1 MNRHPFSYLE
11 VLSFVLFIS
20 LGYWIGKGI
29 ADFRTAPIEL
39 KVAAPTPSPIPSL
52 PDGERILL
60 LVGVDQ
66 IDNKQPQLVS
76 LWLLTYYLNN
86 QPIQLLPIYPG
97 INGRADQFEDELLN
111 AFSILPGDGAAQL
124 NPTFLQLLK
133 DHNYWLSGYLILDT
147 EATAQIIDMFG
158 GLSNDH
164 KLRSGKEIM
173 QALPDSE
180 EQPQSALYQQTNLFE
195 QACLILSQ
203 LPRQPD
209 WSQILR
215 LLPDHIITDLQ
226 PYQLLAEI
234 QMLASN
240 PTLVH
245 CEFPIR
251 PTTP

>member
-1 MNRHPFSYLE
+1 MNHRPFSYLE

-29 ADFRTAPIEL
+29 ADFPTSPIAL
-39 KVAAPTPSPIPSL
+39 KVAVPTSSPLPSL

-66 IDNKQPQLVS
+66 IDSQQPELVS

-86 QPIQLLPIYPG
+86 QPIQLLPIYPSG
-97 INGRADQFEDELLN
+97 DGRAHQFEDELLN
-111 AFSILPGDGAAQL
+111 AFSILPGDGAAHL

-133 DHNYWLSGYLILDT
+133 EHNYWLSGYLVLDT
-147 EATAQIIDMFG
+147 EATTQIIDMLG
-158 GLSNDH
+158 GLPNDH

-180 EQPQSALYQQTNLFE
+180 EQPQSALHQQTNLFS

-209 WSQILR
+209 WSQILW
-215 LLPDHIITDLQ
+215 LIPDHIITDLQ
-226 PYQLLAEI
+226 PQRLLAEI
-234 QMLASN
+234 QLLATN
-240 PTLVH
+240 PPLVH